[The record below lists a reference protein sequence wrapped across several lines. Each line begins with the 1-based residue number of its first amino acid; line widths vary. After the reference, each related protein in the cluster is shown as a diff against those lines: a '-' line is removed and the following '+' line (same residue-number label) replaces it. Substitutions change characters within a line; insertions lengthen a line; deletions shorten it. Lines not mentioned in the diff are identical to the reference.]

1 MAVLSAGIVIVAAQT
16 AAAYRRSVALYG
28 GLRSSGEILAVLA
41 SRSARVV
48 SLQGRRG
55 ARVRLV
61 YDPARRRGIL
71 VVVRLGEPG
80 AGRVYRVWLTDGGPP
95 QPVAAFV
102 PAPGLVTLVP
112 VRADFSRARTVAVDA
127 GPAAR
132 AAREGTP
139 LVQAS
144 LASSIQRV
152 RPPRPSAPLPRR

>member
-1 MAVLSAGIVIVAAQT
+1 MVFAAGLMIVAAQT
-16 AAAYRRSVALYG
+16 AAAYRRSAALQDSLG
-28 GLRSSGEILAVLA
+28 PSAEALAVLA

-61 YDPARRRGIL
+61 YDPARRRGVL

-102 PAPGLVTLVP
+102 PAPDPVTLVP

-127 GPAAR
+127 GPATR
-132 AAREGTP
+132 ATREGPP

-144 LASSIQRV
+144 LASSSERW
-152 RPPRPSAPLPRR
+152 RPPRPAAPLPRR